1 MYSKSGE
8 NVNSYQWLIQNK
20 TEIHSFIH
28 SEADSLLL
36 FFGGGG
42 GGVLT
47 VLCPTSN
54 GHKQISK

>member
-36 FFGGGG
+36 FFEGGGG
-42 GGVLT
+42 RVLN
-47 VLCPTSN
+47 V
-54 GHKQISK
+54 

>member
-28 SEADSLLL
+28 SEADSLL
-36 FFGGGG
+36 FWGGWGWG
-42 GGVLT
+42 SVN
-47 VLCPTSN
+47 CFASN
-54 GHKQISK
+54 IKRTLANK

>member
-1 MYSKSGE
+1 MYSNSGA

-28 SEADSLLL
+28 SEADSLLFL
-36 FFGGGG
+36 GGGG
-42 GGVLT
+42 GRVLM
-47 VLCPTSN
+47 VLPPTSS

>member
-1 MYSKSGE
+1 MYSKSSA

-28 SEADSLLL
+28 SEADSLL

-42 GGVLT
+42 GGVLI
-47 VLCPTSN
+47 VLPPTSS